1 MKIQNHSKFDKF
13 VSKLAYLIYYNENV
27 TGKTEEKFFGKY
39 DIAILTFIGIL
50 LTTTILLLAL
60 RFVAQPAYW
69 YLVDLFSIIL
79 LVSLEYFFVIRKL
92 FQKNNGQS
100 CSYVDY

>member
-1 MKIQNHSKFDKF
+1 MENNSKIDKF
-13 VSKLAYLIYYNENV
+13 VSKLTCLLNINEN
-27 TGKTEEKFFGKY
+27 GSEKAEVKLFGKY

-50 LTTTILLLAL
+50 LITTILLLAL

-92 FQKNNGQS
+92 FQKK
-100 CSYVDY
+100 

>member
-1 MKIQNHSKFDKF
+1 MKIKNQSKFDKL
-13 VSKLAYLIYYNENV
+13 VSKLAYLINYNGNV
-27 TGKTEEKFFGKY
+27 TGKTEEKFLGKY
-39 DIAILTFIGIL
+39 DIAILRFIGIL

-60 RFVAQPAYW
+60 RLVAQPAYW

-92 FQKNNGQS
+92 FQKKQRTIL
-100 CSYVDY
+100 